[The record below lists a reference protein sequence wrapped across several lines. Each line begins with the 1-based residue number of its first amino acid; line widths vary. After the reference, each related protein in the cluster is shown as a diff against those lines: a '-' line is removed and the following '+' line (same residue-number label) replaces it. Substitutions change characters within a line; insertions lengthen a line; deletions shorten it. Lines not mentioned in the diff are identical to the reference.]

1 MPTKQQ
7 TGEPP
12 AASMTAAAGASTTVG
27 EPPRELTGA
36 EQALVGGTATVV
48 GSSPTLSPPGTAGAL
63 STAGDASTTW
73 QANTRVGA
81 LYTTNNARNAWA
93 YVTNIGW
100 KRLAS
105 NQDAAVTAMADLTRL
120 SKDAN
125 LRMDY
130 REEAD
135 GIHEIYIW

>member
-12 AASMTAAAGASTTVG
+12 AASMTAAAATSTAVG
-27 EPPRELTGA
+27 EPPRALTGA
-36 EQALVGGTATVV
+36 EQALVVGTTAVI
-48 GSSPTLSPPGTAGAL
+48 GNGPTMSPPGTAGAL

-93 YVTNIGW
+93 YVNNIGW
-100 KRLAS
+100 KHLAS
-105 NQDAAVTAMADLTRL
+105 NQDAAITAMADLTRL
-120 SKDAN
+120 SKDTN
-125 LRMDY
+125 MRMDY
-130 REEAD
+130 REESD